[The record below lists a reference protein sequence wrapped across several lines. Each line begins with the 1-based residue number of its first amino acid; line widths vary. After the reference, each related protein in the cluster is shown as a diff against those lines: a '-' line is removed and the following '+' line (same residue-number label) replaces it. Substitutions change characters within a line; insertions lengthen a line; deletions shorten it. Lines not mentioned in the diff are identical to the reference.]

1 MMITAAPNEPRQTPL
16 SPQPVNCSQKQEQR
30 GYPIE
35 IRRMVGMQTAF
46 EILGGN
52 DRLASALG
60 ITVRSLNYKL
70 NAERGVSNLDLALG
84 ANTLETRGK
93 KMLDHARKLRDEI
106 GLQTEC
112 LGTVE

>member
-1 MMITAAPNEPRQTPL
+1 MMISAAPNDARQTSL
-16 SPQPVNCSQKQEQR
+16 SPQPVNCSQKREQR

-46 EILGGN
+46 EMLGGKGG
-52 DRLASALG
+52 LARALG

-70 NAERGVSNLDLALG
+70 NAERGVSNLDLTLA

-106 GLQTEC
+106 GPQTKS
-112 LGTVE
+112 LGTAE

>member
-1 MMITAAPNEPRQTPL
+1 MISAAPNDARQTPL
-16 SPQPVNCSQKQEQR
+16 SPQPVNCSPKREQR

-46 EILGGN
+46 EILGGKG
-52 DRLASALG
+52 RLASALG

-70 NAERGVSNLDLALG
+70 NAERGVSNLDLTLA
-84 ANTLETRGK
+84 ANTLETSGK

-106 GLQTEC
+106 GPQTKS
-112 LGTVE
+112 LGTPE

>member
-1 MMITAAPNEPRQTPL
+1 MMISAAPNEPRQTPL
-16 SPQPVNCSQKQEQR
+16 SPQPINCSQKQEQR

-46 EILGGN
+46 EILGGK

-60 ITVRSLNYKL
+60 VTVRSLNYKL
-70 NAERGVSNLDLALG
+70 NAERGVSNLDLTLT

-106 GLQTEC
+106 GPKTEC
-112 LGTVE
+112 MGVAE